1 MPARDLAQSDTV
13 LIDGF
18 SDHLALERHLAPS
31 TVDAYRRDL
40 SQLGA
45 FLRRNRRDLPGAGI
59 DDLRRFLAQ
68 LTSLGYA
75 RASIA
80 RRVGAIHTFYRWA
93 VSHEVVAEDP
103 AALLGRPKVVNR
115 LPVVLRVP
123 EAAALVESPVVTADA
138 SDVDA
143 AVALRDRAILELM
156 YGSGLRVSEV
166 AGLTL
171 DRVDLERGRV
181 MVVGKGDKE
190 REVPL
195 GDPAREA
202 VAGWLV
208 VRGVL
213 GVGRDDELFVN
224 RRGRPIGPRDIRRL
238 VGRYAGL
245 ALSGRRVTPHTLRHS
260 FATHLLEGGA
270 DIRSVQEM
278 LGHASVATTQRYTH
292 VSRARLFEAYER
304 SHPRA

>member
-59 DDLRRFLAQ
+59 DDLRRFLAL

-93 VSHEVVAEDP
+93 VSREVVDEDP

-115 LPVVLRVP
+115 LPMVLRAP
-123 EAAALVESPVVTADA
+123 EAAALVEAPVITADA
-138 SDVDA
+138 SDVET

>member
-1 MPARDLAQSDTV
+1 MAVRDLPQSDVV

-18 SDHLALERHLAPS
+18 ADHLTLERHLASS
-31 TVDAYRRDL
+31 TVEAYRRDL
-40 SQLGA
+40 AQLA
-45 FLRRNRRDLPGAGI
+45 SFLRRGRRDLPGVKI

-93 VSHEVVAEDP
+93 VWRGVIAEDP
-103 AALLGRPKVVNR
+103 AALLGRPKVVSR

-123 EAAALVESPVVTADA
+123 EVEALVEAPQVAEDA
-138 SDVDA
+138 TEIDA

-156 YGSGLRVSEV
+156 YGCGLRVSEV
-166 AGLTL
+166 AGLTV
-171 DRVDLERGRV
+171 DGVDLDRGRV
-181 MVVGKGDKE
+181 TVVGKGDKE

-195 GDPAREA
+195 GDVAREA
-202 VAGWLV
+202 ASSW
-208 VRGVL
+208 L
-213 GVGRDDELFVN
+213 GVRTVLAPESDAALFVN
-224 RRGRPIGPRDIRRL
+224 RRGRSIGPRDIRRL
-238 VGRYAGL
+238 VGRYAG
-245 ALSGRRVTPHTLRHS
+245 ATLSGRRVTPHTLRHS

-270 DIRSVQEM
+270 DIRAVQEM

-292 VSRARLFEAYER
+292 VSRSRLFEAYEQ